1 MSAETPAAVDVAEV
15 ELVAAPADVLP
26 AAAFELLD
34 DEQAASRTAAP
45 AAMTPNAARAARG
58 LRLPILK
65 RTGGCPPGRLPC
77 SMRPRIKSG
86 VYQTTMPT
94 GLISPSEIVNRMT
107 TEIGYRFGLYRPTS
121 VRVGGILSPHH
132 IASAG

>member
-1 MSAETPAAVDVAEV
+1 MSAETPAAVDVAE
-15 ELVAAPADVLP
+15 LAAPLELAELADVLL
-26 AAAFELLD
+26 AGAFELLD

-45 AAMTPNAARAARG
+45 TARTPNAARAARG

-107 TEIGYRFGLYRPTS
+107 NEIGYRFGLYRPTS
-121 VRVGGILSPHH
+121 VPVGG
-132 IASAG
+132 